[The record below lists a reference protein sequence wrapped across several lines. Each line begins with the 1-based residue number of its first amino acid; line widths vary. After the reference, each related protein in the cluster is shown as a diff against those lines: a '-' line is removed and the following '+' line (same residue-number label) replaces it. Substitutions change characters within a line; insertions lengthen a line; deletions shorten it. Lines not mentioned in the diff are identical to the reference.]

1 MTATILIADD
11 YEDNLELLR
20 LLLAAGD
27 YQVRE
32 ARNGLECLTMAREA
46 PPDLI
51 MIDLSMPLLDGWG
64 VFQQL
69 RSDTRTA
76 EIPCVAVTAHG
87 DANRERALQTGFDA
101 YISKPFRGVDLLETV
116 ARLLAARQVQG
127 PRSQVSSPSSQVS
140 SPKSQVPTP

>member
-20 LLLAAGD
+20 LLLAAGGD

-32 ARNGLECLTMAREA
+32 ARNGLECLAMTREA
-46 PPDLI
+46 LPDLI

-64 VFQQL
+64 VVQQL
-69 RSDTRTA
+69 KSDKLTA

-87 DANRERALQTGFDA
+87 DADRERALQMGFDA

-116 ARLLAARQVQG
+116 ARLLATRHLTG
-127 PRSQVSSPSSQVS
+127 PRSQVSSLRS
-140 SPKSQVPTP
+140 

>member
-32 ARNGLECLTMAREA
+32 ARNGQECLTMARET

-64 VFQQL
+64 VFQEL
-69 RSDTRTA
+69 KRDKRTA

-87 DANRERALQTGFDA
+87 DADRDRALQMGFDA
-101 YISKPFRGVDLLETV
+101 YISKPFRGLDLLETV
-116 ARLLAARQVQG
+116 TRLLATRQVSG
-127 PRSQVSSPSSQVS
+127 PKSQVSSPRSHQLE
-140 SPKSQVPTP
+140 T